1 MGCHAQSD
9 FWSSAARYE
18 PREESGVDTAGRSYG
33 PYPLECLLVANA
45 DCDLRSGSLH
55 NLSNSET
62 LRIITRKGRHEIGLI
77 LSSVQEYG
85 RWRSM
90 GYWCS
95 ASLSACDPARVLG
108 PFPGLLSYS
117 G

>member
-9 FWSSAARYE
+9 FGSSAARYE

-33 PYPLECLLVANA
+33 PSPLECLLVANA

-77 LSSVQEYG
+77 LSVTC
-85 RWRSM
+85 
-90 GYWCS
+90 CS
-95 ASLSACDPARVLG
+95 GWVIDHRVLRALCG
-108 PFPGLLSYS
+108 SVVIVRKL
-117 G
+117 

>member
-1 MGCHAQSD
+1 
-9 FWSSAARYE
+9 
-18 PREESGVDTAGRSYG
+18 
-33 PYPLECLLVANA
+33 VANA

-62 LRIITRKGRHEIGLI
+62 LRIITGKGRHEIGLI
-77 LSSVQEYG
+77 LSFAQELC
-85 RWRSM
+85 RWRSI
-90 GYWCS
+90 WCS
-95 ASLSACDPARVLG
+95 ASLSAYDPARVLG

>member
-1 MGCHAQSD
+1 
-9 FWSSAARYE
+9 
-18 PREESGVDTAGRSYG
+18 
-33 PYPLECLLVANA
+33 VANA

-62 LRIITRKGRHEIGLI
+62 LRLVTRKGRHEFRLI
-77 LSSVQEYG
+77 LSYVQELG
-85 RWRSM
+85 RWRSI
-90 GYWCS
+90 WCS
-95 ASLSACDPARVLG
+95 ASLSAFDPARVLG

>member
-1 MGCHAQSD
+1 MNCHAQSD
-9 FWSSAARYE
+9 LVSSAARYE

-77 LSSVQEYG
+77 PSSSQEHG
-85 RWRSM
+85 RWRSI
-90 GYWCS
+90 WSS
-95 ASLSACDPARVLG
+95 ASLSACDLARVLG